1 MGKELGS
8 PITSCPETP
17 LDEKKKDKQPVKLRV
32 SVFFDGTGNNKYNTD
47 ERVLHDKKHPFIP
60 KLFTGSYENDY
71 SNVARLHDCLSKINE
86 EFDIN
91 KKIYIEGIG
100 TRTKG
105 YDSILGS
112 ALGTGSTGIINRN
125 GTLGNGKVNAGLVEL
140 LDAVKTKVDKDNE
153 TITVLRIDVFGFSR
167 GAAAARTFI
176 HFSMID
182 AEHKIKTKLQSE
194 GFSVSNVEVYFSGL
208 FDTVASFGF
217 NHKDDTGDLH
227 LDAISNSV
235 NVLHLVAKDEHRKNF
250 PLTNIKSKGSKEIFL
265 PGVHSDVGGC
275 YPDNMEEESLV
286 LMELTN
292 PEIYNDG
299 SGSSVP
305 YYVNELI
312 RANEQ
317 KLMAE
322 KNRLEMEGW
331 YREGELTISNNFQLI
346 ANRKNIRNTYSFIPL
361 AIMKKYSKDKG
372 LKYDIDIDLKQAI
385 SPKEIELNQLM
396 SLITLSGEGNYESNM
411 GLMKIIRQNY
421 FHSSA
426 HYNSVGMAPNCKKDD
441 KLLKERE
448 VYDG

>member
-8 PITSCPETP
+8 PVTSCPEIP

-47 ERVLHDKKHPFIP
+47 ERVLHDKKHPFVP

-105 YDSILGS
+105 YDSILGT

-125 GTLGNGKVNAGLVEL
+125 GKLGDGKVNAGLVEL

-194 GFSVSNVEVYFSGL
+194 GVSVSNVEVYFSGL

-250 PLTNIKSKGSKEIFL
+250 PLTNIKSKGAKEILL

-275 YPDNMEEESLV
+275 YTDFMEEKDLV

-292 PEIYNDG
+292 PEIYTAG
-299 SGSSVP
+299 KSVSGLQI
-305 YYVNELI
+305 YELKQ
-312 RANEQ
+312 ANER
-317 KLMAE
+317 KLKAE
-322 KNRLEMEGW
+322 KNRLEKEGW
-331 YREGELTISNNFQLI
+331 YDKGELDISNNFQLI
-346 ANRKNIRNTYSFIPL
+346 ANRENIRNTYSLIPL

-385 SPKEIELNQLM
+385 SPNEIELNQLM
-396 SLITLSGEGNYESNM
+396 SLITLSGEGNYESNV
-411 GLMKIIRQNY
+411 GLMKIIRRIY
-421 FHSSA
+421 FHSSS
-426 HYNSVGMAPNCKKDD
+426 HYNSVGMAPQLQK
-441 KLLKERE
+441 
-448 VYDG
+448 

>member
-32 SVFFDGTGNNKYNTD
+32 SVFFDGTGNNKYNTE
-47 ERVLHDKKHPFIP
+47 ERLAHSNKYR
-60 KLFTGSYENDY
+60 FTPGIFSGSYENDY
-71 SNVARLHDCLSKINE
+71 SNVARLYECLNIVNE

-91 KKIYIEGIG
+91 EKIYIEGIG

-105 YDSILGS
+105 YDSILGT
-112 ALGTGSTGIINRN
+112 AMGTGSTGIVNRN
-125 GTLGNGKVNAGLVEL
+125 GTLGNGKVKAGLVKVFNTVEG
-140 LDAVKTKVDKDNE
+140 KVDKDNQA
-153 TITVLRIDVFGFSR
+153 ITLLRIDVFGFSR

-176 HFSMID
+176 HFAMID

-194 GFSVSNVEVYFSGL
+194 GFSVSQVEVYFSGL

-227 LDAISNSV
+227 LDAISESI

-275 YPDNMEEESLV
+275 YTDFMEEKNLV

-292 PEIYNDG
+292 PEVYNDG
-299 SGSSVP
+299 SESSVP

-317 KLMAE
+317 KLKAE
-322 KNRLEMEGW
+322 KKRLVNEGW
-331 YREGELTISNNFQLI
+331 YHELELDISNDFQLI
-346 ANRKNIRNTYSFIPL
+346 ANRKNIRNTYSLLPL
-361 AIMKKYSKDKG
+361 TIMKKYSKENG
-372 LKYDIDIDLKQAI
+372 LKFIRKIEITYEI
-385 SPKEIELNQLM
+385 SSYEKELNQLM
-396 SLITLSGEGNYESNM
+396 SLITISGEGKYESQKE
-411 GLMKIIRQNY
+411 LIKKIRHDY

-426 HYNSVGMAPNCKKDD
+426 HYNSVGMKPNFKNDD
-441 KLLKERE
+441 KSLKERE